1 MKRRLQVPMRLMSW
15 THLFKDAYL
24 LEDRSFIEAILN
36 DGEVECSG
44 HDGKMAVKIVKAGNE
59 SIVQKKIVML

>member
-1 MKRRLQVPMRLMSW
+1 MHSW

-36 DGEVECSG
+36 DSEVECSG

-59 SIVQKKIVML
+59 SIVQKKIVKL